1 MKTVKNLSESLN
13 SFTIIMCDD
22 NWDPIKVAGILDQN
36 TLLENTAIIDIN
48 KGIIKV
54 KEWDDNVGY

>member
-13 SFTIIMCDD
+13 GFTIIMCDD
-22 NWDPIKVAGILDQN
+22 NWDSIKVAGILDQN

>member
-13 SFTIIMCDD
+13 GFTIIMCDD
-22 NWDPIKVAGILDQN
+22 NWDLIKVAGILDQN

-54 KEWDDNVGY
+54 KEWDDNVEY

>member
-13 SFTIIMCDD
+13 GFTIIMCDD
-22 NWDPIKVAGILDQN
+22 NWGPIKVAGILDQN

>member
-1 MKTVKNLSESLN
+1 MKTVKNLFESLN
-13 SFTIIMCDD
+13 GFTIIMCDD

>member
-13 SFTIIMCDD
+13 CFTIIMCDD

-36 TLLENTAIIDIN
+36 TLLENTAMIDIN

>member
-13 SFTIIMCDD
+13 GFIIIMCDD